1 MLQQPSRKFFVTI
14 AVLAV
19 AALLLGS
26 CAPAATPTTAAP
38 TSAPATAVPAQPT
51 STTAAAQPAAT
62 TAAAQPTATT
72 SAAQPTSTAA
82 ASTAPVTINFWS
94 HDFKPRETLDD
105 KFIAAFEA
113 AHPNIKVVYTI
124 GPGNDTD
131 YLTKLTTAYAGNAAP
146 DCFNL
151 RASSAGALLAANE
164 VVPLDPKA
172 FGFATVDELVKS
184 YVPGTLNG
192 FYYKGQL
199 FAIPTEVNIHAVYVN
214 TALFKAAG
222 LDPVKD
228 APKTWDDL
236 LTINPKLLKTQNGV
250 LSQRG
255 FDFIYGLP
263 DDASGPINT
272 LAGMAYQLGG
282 TIMNADQTA
291 ATVNTDPWIRTFQYV
306 QDWVYK
312 YKFGGPQYTSYYLA
326 FINGSEGMGISGS
339 FLAADLVSQKSPA
352 ASTYAVIQMP
362 RWKDATNNTG
372 ALLYGYGLFTNATSS
387 PDKQAACQMLIKELS
402 SHPEDYL
409 RDAALLQPTIALSQT
424 NTFKNT
430 PYLNVFLQD
439 MVGTP
444 WMPVHPKYSQ
454 IIDSLVRALQR
465 VTTEQQPVKQALD
478 TANTEIT
485 AILNGQ

>member
-1 MLQQPSRKFFVTI
+1 MSQHAYRKFIVVTSLLI
-14 AVLAV
+14 LAS
-19 AALLLGS
+19 LLLGA
-26 CAPAATPTTAAP
+26 CQPAATPTA
-38 TSAPATAVPAQPT
+38 APATAAPAQPT
-51 STTAAAQPAAT
+51 AAPATASPAQPTATTVAAQPTAT
-62 TAAAQPTATT
+62 TAAAQPTATE
-72 SAAQPTSTAA
+72 AAL
-82 ASTAPVTINFWS
+82 TAPVTITFWS

-113 AHPNIKVVYTI
+113 AHPNITVTYVI

-151 RASSAGALLAANE
+151 RASSAGALLAANQ
-164 VVPLDPKA
+164 VLPLDPKL
-172 FGFATVDELVKS
+172 FGYNTVDDLVKA
-184 YVPGTLNG
+184 YIPGTLGG
-192 FYYKGQL
+192 FTYKGKL
-199 FAIPTEVNIHAVYVN
+199 FAVPTEVSIHSLFVN
-214 TALFKAAG
+214 TKMFADAG

-236 LTINPKLLKTQNGV
+236 LAIDSKLLKTQNGV
-250 LSQRG
+250 LTQRG

-312 YKFGGPQYTSYYLA
+312 SKFGGPQYTSYYLA
-326 FINGSEGMGISGS
+326 FINSSLAMGISGS
-339 FLAADLVSQKSPA
+339 WFSADLVSQKSPA
-352 ASTYAVIQMP
+352 ANTHTVVQLP
-362 RWKDATNNTG
+362 RWKDAINNTG
-372 ALLYGYGLFTNATSS
+372 ALVYGYGLFTNSTSS
-387 PDKQAACQMLIKELS
+387 PEKQQACQMLIKELS

-409 RDAALLQPTIALSQT
+409 RDAALLQPTVALSQSD
-424 NTFKNT
+424 TFKNT
-430 PYLNVFLQD
+430 PHLDVFVKD
-439 MVGTP
+439 MQGTP

-465 VTTEQQPVKQALD
+465 VTTEQEPVKQALD
-478 TANTEIT
+478 TANSEIT
-485 AILNGQ
+485 AILQGQ

>member
-1 MLQQPSRKFFVTI
+1 VIT
-14 AVLAV
+14 AVLVLASLV
-19 AALLLGS
+19 LGA
-26 CAPAATPTTAAP
+26 CQPAATPA
-38 TSAPATAVPAQPT
+38 PAQPT
-51 STTAAAQPAAT
+51 AAAAQPTAT

-72 SAAQPTSTAA
+72 AAAQPTATTAA
-82 ASTAPVTINFWS
+82 AQPTATTAAAAAPVTITFWS
-94 HDFKPRETLDD
+94 HDYKPRETLDD

-113 AHPNIKVVYTI
+113 AHPNIKVDYVI

-151 RASSAGALLAANE
+151 RASSAGALLAANQ
-164 VVPLDPKA
+164 VLPLDPTV
-172 FGFATVDELVKS
+172 FGYATVDDLVKA
-184 YVPGTLNG
+184 YVPGTLTG
-192 FYYKGQL
+192 FYYKGKL
-199 FAIPTEVNIHAVYVN
+199 FAIPTEVNIHSVYIN
-214 TALFKAAG
+214 TDLFKAAG

-236 LTINPKLLKTQNGV
+236 ITINSKLLKSQNNV
-250 LSQRG
+250 LTQRG

-263 DDASGPINT
+263 DDASGPVNT

-312 YKFGGPQYTSYYLA
+312 YKYGGPQYTSYYLA
-326 FINGSEGMGISGS
+326 FINGSEAMGISGS

-352 ASTYAVIQMP
+352 ANSYAVIQMP
-362 RWKDATNNTG
+362 RWKDAVNNTG

-387 PDKQAACQMLIKELS
+387 PEKQQACQMLIKELS

-409 RDAALLQPTIALSQT
+409 KDAALLQPTIALSQT
-424 NTFKNT
+424 ATFKDT

-465 VTTEQQPVKQALD
+465 VTTEQEPVKQALD
-478 TANTEIT
+478 TANSEIT
-485 AILNGQ
+485 AILQGQ